1 MMTRF
6 HSFLDV
12 STLLAVAA
20 GRRKKVK
27 KKGQKKEK
35 LGWRLGS
42 AESCRCSACVCVRVC
57 ACVRLRDSAGI
68 SQSVLMLISD

>member
-27 KKGQKKEK
+27 KKGQKKES
-35 LGWRLGS
+35 WAEVS
-42 AESCRCSACVCVRVC
+42 APQSRVAAQRACVR
-57 ACVRLRDSAGI
+57 ASVRLRDSAGI